1 MYGEGC
7 YGKTKMKGRWFNMG
21 RDIIEI
27 NKDIFWHL
35 IEGVKEQYGQNI
47 AAIKVIFEDAD
58 MVMYE
63 NH

>member
-1 MYGEGC
+1 
-7 YGKTKMKGRWFNMG
+7 MG